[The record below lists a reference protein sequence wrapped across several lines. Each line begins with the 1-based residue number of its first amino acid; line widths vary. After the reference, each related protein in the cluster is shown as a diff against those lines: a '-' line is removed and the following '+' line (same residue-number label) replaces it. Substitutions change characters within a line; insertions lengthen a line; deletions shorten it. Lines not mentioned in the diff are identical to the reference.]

1 MTAQTYT
8 YGRSFMVR
16 RTERWTIT
24 TEERMEEM
32 RAETTGEFD
41 QYLCDNG
48 DLVDADYEEVD
59 ERDLVI
65 NLLDA
70 TGLYPDEP
78 EWSAF
83 VAQNDVF
90 MVGLTLDET
99 EELVQYASHHAGG
112 LFVLIRPVIVTEEA
126 NVYAKVH
133 DSWGDDAGI
142 VLHIYDADADDQ
154 NDDVQV
160 YFSGGDGNVAARMFL
175 DLEVLRALWRS
186 R

>member
-1 MTAQTYT
+1 
-8 YGRSFMVR
+8 
-16 RTERWTIT
+16 
-24 TEERMEEM
+24 MEEM

-83 VAQNDVF
+83 AEQNKTF
-90 MVGLTLDET
+90 MFGLTPDDT
-99 EELVQYASHHAGG
+99 AELVQYASFHAGG
-112 LFVLIRPVIVTEEA
+112 LFVLIRPVLTAGAA

-133 DSWGDDAGI
+133 DSWGDDGDI
-142 VLHIYDADADDQ
+142 VLDIYDADGEDP
-154 NDDVQV
+154 NDNVQV
-160 YFSGGDGNVAARMFL
+160 YFSGGDGPVAARMFL